1 MGVFR
6 GWGKKR
12 RMMQTHE
19 GFIERLH
26 AVKQRFAD
34 EPALNHEALDELE
47 HAILRLQQ
55 TKQALEESPDY
66 VAAQKQRLEEERQ
79 RRMDVLRKTISDA
92 KSEAQRLLGFPID
105 SRMGNDVYALLPDGH
120 VDQLGLRAQVQHFDA
135 EIEKAQMAARTLTGP
150 DPRKK
155 MAQDQIAYHKTALMG
170 FLMRSTPID
179 VAAFHAKLHPHLD
192 VLLDALR
199 ELRELE
205 STPGVSVTKR

>member
-105 SRMGNDVYALLPDGH
+105 SRMDTNVYAMLPDGH
-120 VDQLGLRAQVQHFDA
+120 VDQIVLKAQVQHFEA
-135 EIEKAQMAARTLTGP
+135 EIDQMAARTLTGP
-150 DPRKK
+150 DMQRKQ
-155 MAQDQIAYHKTALMG
+155 AQDQIAYRKAALMWY
-170 FLMRSTPID
+170 LMRSTPID

-192 VLLDALR
+192 VLIDALR